1 MDSSA
6 DECSIAPIVRTV
18 GRAIAID
25 VPAKVLCE
33 PCLTEQRSRDS
44 CRIDRMLVAECLV
57 PDINV
62 GELNTTARMLNDNV
76 AS

>member
-33 PCLTEQRSRDS
+33 PC
-44 CRIDRMLVAECLV
+44 
-57 PDINV
+57 
-62 GELNTTARMLNDNV
+62 
-76 AS
+76 